1 MEESAN
7 IQDNFKVSGF
17 ELSYEFYKDYFDG
30 IISFEKEDRETP
42 SKGAKNKGQ

>member
-17 ELSYEFYKDYFDG
+17 QGIYEFYKDYFDG
-30 IISFEKEDRETP
+30 IISFEKEDRET
-42 SKGAKNKGQ
+42 SGKGAKNEGQ